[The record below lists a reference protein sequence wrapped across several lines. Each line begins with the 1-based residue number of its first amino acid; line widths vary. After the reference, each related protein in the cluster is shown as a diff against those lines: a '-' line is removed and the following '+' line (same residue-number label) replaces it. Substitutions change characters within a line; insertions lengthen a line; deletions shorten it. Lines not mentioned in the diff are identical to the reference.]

1 MRVAFSKG
9 PALFVTS
16 SFLLALMAVFVKLAS
31 PYVPVSEIA
40 LVRFGVGILVA
51 LFLAGTGK
59 ISLSSGRRGLMVAR
73 GVFGGLAILFFF
85 AAVNAGPVT
94 NATVLN
100 NTYPIFATIIAA
112 FYLKEKIK
120 PIIVV
125 PMLVSV
131 AGIIL
136 LTSPSFTSIR
146 IGDVYGFA
154 SGLSAGVSVVIIR
167 ALRRTES
174 AWSVFFYLSIFG
186 AAFSLVLALPQL
198 MVPGLTGLIY
208 ISLAAFLGTAGQMV
222 NTYAY
227 KYCTTSVGS
236 TLSMSN
242 SVFASF
248 FGLILLGDRLS
259 LLETLGAVVVLL
271 SSGYIA
277 YYGSAESITEG
288 GCCLITKIRKGG
300 EQMAVTIY
308 TKVGCPYCAAAVSS
322 FKERHIEY
330 SEINVTLNPEK
341 IDEMVKLA
349 GARKVPVIVDK
360 DEVTV
365 GWKGGG

>member
-16 SFLLALMAVFVKLAS
+16 SFLLAVMAVFVKLAS
-31 PYVPVSEIA
+31 PLIPASEIA

-51 LFLAGTGK
+51 LFLARMRK
-59 ISLSSGRRGLMVAR
+59 VSLSSGRKGLMVAR

-112 FYLKEKIK
+112 FYLKEKLK
-120 PIIVV
+120 PTIVI
-125 PMLVSV
+125 PLMISV

-136 LTSPSFTSIR
+136 LTSPSFTSVR
-146 IGDVYGFA
+146 ISDIYGFA

-167 ALRRTES
+167 ALRQTES

-198 MVPGLTGLIY
+198 VIPGMTGLIY
-208 ISLAAFLGTAGQMV
+208 MFLAAVLGTAGQV
-222 NTYAY
+222 VSTYAY

-248 FGLILLGDRLS
+248 FGLIFLGDRLS

-271 SSGYIA
+271 SSAYIA
-277 YYGSAESITEG
+277 YYGSAQSIIEG
-288 GCCLITKIRKGG
+288 DT
-300 EQMAVTIY
+300 
-308 TKVGCPYCAAAVSS
+308 VS
-322 FKERHIEY
+322 
-330 SEINVTLNPEK
+330 
-341 IDEMVKLA
+341 
-349 GARKVPVIVDK
+349 
-360 DEVTV
+360 
-365 GWKGGG
+365 